1 VVKILLRRDRTIIA
15 AGLLLITCLAW
26 AYTAREARSMGELC
40 LPMGHAWSATDL
52 GAMLLMW
59 VVMMVA
65 MMTPSIVPM
74 VLMFAS
80 VSDKRRKEMRPYVPA
95 AIFLS
100 GYLFAWAGFS
110 LMATAVQWSLHSL
123 ALLSPM
129 MVSTSPYLGTSIL
142 LLAAVFQWTPLKKAC
157 LAHCRSP
164 LGFLV
169 THWRPGAW
177 GAFRMGLHH
186 GLYCTGCCWA
196 LMALLFVAG
205 VMNLRWVAILSV
217 FVLAEKILP
226 RGQLVTRS
234 ASAVLFV
241 LAMAI
246 LKRAL

>member
-1 VVKILLRRDRTIIA
+1 
-15 AGLLLITCLAW
+15 
-26 AYTAREARSMGELC
+26 
-40 LPMGHAWSATDL
+40 MGHAWSATDL

-65 MMTPSIVPM
+65 MMTPSIAPM

-95 AIFLS
+95 GIFLS
-100 GYLFAWAGFS
+100 GYLFAWAAFS

-129 MVSTSPYLGTSIL
+129 MVSTSPYLGASIL
-142 LLAAVFQWTPLKKAC
+142 LTAAVFQWTPLKKAC

-169 THWRPGAW
+169 THWRAGAL

-205 VMNLRWVAILSV
+205 VMNLPWVAILSI

-226 RGQLVTRS
+226 GGQLVTRS

-246 LKRAL
+246 LEGAL